1 MPFTQLPMVSLFH
14 RSEHGFDPRFP
25 MPLRF
30 EQVDDD
36 TFIEPF
42 FASVPLGSI
51 DLAEYRGMC
60 GRAGYDAAG
69 LDRAHELANAIEAG
83 WRDLGIQV
91 VPRHLLERSAY
102 P

>member
-1 MPFTQLPMVSLFH
+1 
-14 RSEHGFDPRFP
+14 

-60 GRAGYDAAG
+60 GRA
-69 LDRAHELANAIEAG
+69 AG
-83 WRDLGIQV
+83 WPATTLPGSIAPFMQ
-91 VPRHLLERSAY
+91 
-102 P
+102 